1 MYDASILTVHGVIKL
16 LRFTTSDN
24 TNNER
29 HVRTREMLQLRIIRY
44 LLGKGHVRGGFLDA
58 TVPED
63 LRGTEK
69 DSDSF
74 RCKLFL
80 RAITDS
86 TLLPTGTLPLTVSIH
101 LGIQRA
107 RKSVLITLSDSHI
120 SSKISCART
129 SWESASDSQT
139 EGL

>member
-1 MYDASILTVHGVIKL
+1 MYGASILTVHSVIKL

-29 HVRTREMLQLRIIRY
+29 HVRTREMLQLRVIRY
-44 LLGKGHVRGGFLDA
+44 LLGKGHVPGAFLDA

-63 LRGTEK
+63 LRS
-69 DSDSF
+69 SDEESKSF

-86 TLLPTGTLPLTVSIH
+86 TLLPTGTLPLTVSIR
-101 LGIQRA
+101 LGIE
-107 RKSVLITLSDSHI
+107 K
-120 SSKISCART
+120 
-129 SWESASDSQT
+129 
-139 EGL
+139 